1 MGHNVSSNKIV
12 SQSRNTSF
20 VDKPDT
26 KQSKNGK
33 AGSNNSVPSRSGQG
47 KGQGNE
53 TESNLVGVVRIAE
66 YDVKLEHDLRI
77 CNVTGCGWLADGS
90 VLLTDYTNK
99 RLKKI
104 TNKRHVSFVDLPD
117 QPSDMC
123 HLGNGTNKAVAC
135 GGNTLYFVSTKGD
148 MKLSRYVSLDHSCNG
163 ITYQENHIYVVDDTT
178 VFRYT
183 IAGENGLALYTDPSA
198 KVRFCHIC
206 ANGNVL
212 YITDEYSGLITLD
225 TTGKVLAKFT
235 DPELTE
241 AQGVC
246 VDCEGNVL
254 VSGFESDTV
263 IKVDSSGRKKL
274 GTVIR
279 DSGDISDPKCL
290 CFVKERLQLY
300 VGQWNDKLTVFQM

>member
-1 MGHNVSSNKIV
+1 MGHNVSSNQIV
-12 SQSRNTSF
+12 SQPRNTDF
-20 VDKPDT
+20 VDIPDT
-26 KQSKNGK
+26 KQSNNVI
-33 AGSNNSVPSRSGQG
+33 AGSNNSVPSKSGSS
-47 KGQGNE
+47 NE
-53 TESNLVGVVRIAE
+53 TYSNLAGVVRITE
-66 YDVKLEHDLRI
+66 YDVKMEHDLRI
-77 CNVTGCGWLADGS
+77 CNVTGCGFLDDGS
-90 VLLTDYTNK
+90 LILTDYTNK

-104 TNKRHVSFVDLPD
+104 TNQRKVSFVDLPD

-123 HLGNGTNKAVAC
+123 HLGNGTNKVVAC
-135 GGNTLYFVSTKGD
+135 GGQTLHFVSIKGN
-148 MKLSRYVSLDHSCNG
+148 MKVTRSVNLVHNCNG
-163 ITYQENHIYVVDDTT
+163 ITYQDNHIYVVDDTS
-178 VFRYT
+178 VYRYT
-183 IAGENGLALYTDPSA
+183 IAGEKGLTLYKDKSA

-206 ANGNVL
+206 ANGKVL
-212 YITDEYSGLITLD
+212 YITDEYSGLVTID

-246 VDCEGNVL
+246 VDSEDNVL